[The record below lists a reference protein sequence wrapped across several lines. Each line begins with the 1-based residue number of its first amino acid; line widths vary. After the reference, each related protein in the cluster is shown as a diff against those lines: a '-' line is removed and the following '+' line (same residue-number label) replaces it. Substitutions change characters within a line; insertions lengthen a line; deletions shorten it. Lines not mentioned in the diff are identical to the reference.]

1 MPRENLILELHF
13 KQPVLKFLVE
23 MVLGFQL
30 IFSREDKTMK
40 TKIMLAFD

>member
-1 MPRENLILELHF
+1 MSTENLNLELHF

-23 MVLGFQL
+23 MGLGFQL
-30 IFSREDKTMK
+30 IFSREKKTVT